1 MSTPPPAPDPGAAG
15 EERVRVRLDL
25 AYDGTCFHG
34 WAAQPGLRT
43 VQGELEAALSTLVRQ
58 PVATTVAGR
67 TDAGVHA
74 RHQVAHVDL
83 PGSAWRALAPRSAP
97 VGGPAPQVACADAL
111 VRRANALLA
120 RAWAQRE
127 QGRGGRP
134 PRGVSDALVLS
145 ASPVSADFDARFS
158 ATGRSY
164 AYRIADRPTPLRRWD
179 CVWDDRPF
187 DLAAVNRAAAALLGE
202 HDFLSFCRPREGAT
216 TIRTLTRLEAAR
228 APDGL
233 VEFHV
238 EADAFCHSM
247 VRSLVGALAMVGRG
261 ARPAPWPMALLDAR
275 SRASAAPIAPA
286 RGLTLERVDYPGPEE
301 WALRASLARRRR
313 DACCD
318 AES

>member
-1 MSTPPPAPDPGAAG
+1 MSPPPPAAG
-15 EERVRVRLDL
+15 EERVRVRIDL
-25 AYDGTCFHG
+25 AYDGTRFHG

-83 PGSAWRALAPRSAP
+83 PGAAWRALAPRSAP
-97 VGGPAPQVACADAL
+97 ADGSAPQTACAAAL

-261 ARPAPWPMALLDAR
+261 ARPAPWPRALLDAR
-275 SRASAAPIAPA
+275 SRASAAPIA
-286 RGLTLERVDYPGPEE
+286 
-301 WALRASLARRRR
+301 
-313 DACCD
+313 
-318 AES
+318 